1 MNIVLIQILID
12 LLIVVTFWTIV
23 VWFKNENTYKNHII
37 ITKAI
42 YNYKI
47 ALIENGI
54 LEEGLVDY
62 DDMRGYEATLFRFWD
77 WGYKNILPKDKF
89 EIIKPYIKEEAK

>member
-1 MNIVLIQILID
+1 MEIILIKM
-12 LLIVVTFWTIV
+12 LINLIITITFWAIV
-23 VWFKNENTYKNHII
+23 VWFKNENTFKNQVI

-47 ALIENGI
+47 ALIDRGI
-54 LEEGLVDY
+54 LENGLVDY
-62 DDMRGYEATLFRFWD
+62 DDMRSYGATLLRIWD

-89 EIIKPYIKEEAK
+89 ELIKPYIQEERK